1 MARQQLSRAEE
12 AHGDLKMETQREA
25 QEAERP
31 RGRTCVKRQEAAAES
46 AEREL
51 KQRVSAI
58 SSPDSE
64 RNPQD

>member
-12 AHGDLKMETQREA
+12 AHGDLKMETEA